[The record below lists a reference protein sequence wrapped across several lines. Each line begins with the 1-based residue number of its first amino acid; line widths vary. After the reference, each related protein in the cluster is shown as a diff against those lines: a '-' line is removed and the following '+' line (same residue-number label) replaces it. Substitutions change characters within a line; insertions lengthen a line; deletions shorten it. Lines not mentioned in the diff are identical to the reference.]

1 MTGRSEGTTST
12 AEFVRYSVD
21 DGLAVITIDRPEKRN
36 ALSYAMLAAI
46 RDSVKS
52 AEDDPGVRAIVL
64 TGSPGQ
70 FCAGTDLTELHDVE
84 PGTDPADRTQHTDGQ
99 HWFLHDATKPVIAAI
114 DGPAAGL
121 GVELATQCDFR
132 IASTRAT
139 FSWIFVKR
147 GLVPDTGAGTWLLPQ
162 LVGLQMAKR
171 LVFSGDFIPADE
183 AQRIGFVLDVVE
195 PDGLMPAAR
204 ALAASVSSGSPFA
217 IERVKRLLNESSAKA
232 RDEHLVAHVAAMT
245 ECQLS
250 DDHREGVAAF
260 LEKRPAVFTG
270 H

>member
-1 MTGRSEGTTST
+1 MRELVTYEVTD
-12 AEFVRYSVD
+12 A
-21 DGLAVITIDRPEKRN
+21 LAVITIDRPAKRN

-46 RDSVKS
+46 RDHVTAAS
-52 AEDDPGVRAIVL
+52 DDRAVTAIVL
-64 TGSPGQ
+64 TGVAGQ

-84 PGTDPADRTQHTDGQ
+84 PGTIGEDRSQHTDGQ
-99 HWFLHDATKPVIAAI
+99 HWFLHDCPKPVIAAI

-132 IASTRAT
+132 IASTRAR
-139 FSWIFVKR
+139 FSWIFVQR

-171 LVFSGDFIPADE
+171 LVFSGDFIDAAE
-183 AQRIGFVLDVVE
+183 AHRIGFVLDVVE
-195 PDGLMPAAR
+195 PDDLLAAAR
-204 ALAASVSSGSPFA
+204 SLAASVSSGSPFA
-217 IERVKRLLNESSAKA
+217 TSRVKRLLNGSSATS
-232 RDEHLVAHVAAMT
+232 RDEHLVDHVAAMT

-260 LEKRPAVFTG
+260 LQKRPAVFTG
-270 H
+270 R